1 MGLAVG
7 LGAVAGS
14 DACDDALIFF
24 AGTPLRA
31 AADAAPL
38 AEDGGM
44 REKSWLRQRH
54 GRKVRVCAIRYNVRV
69 APRALGGM
77 RMRRAPTLPPV
88 SSRVRV

>member
-7 LGAVAGS
+7 LGVVAGS

-38 AEDGGM
+38 AKDGGM
-44 REKSWLRQRH
+44 VRESWLRQKDLR
-54 GRKVRVCAIRYNVRV
+54 RKVRCVRSV
-69 APRALGGM
+69 TMYVWPLGGM

>member
-1 MGLAVG
+1 MGLVVG

-31 AADAAPL
+31 VADAAPL

-44 REKSWLRQRH
+44 KERKLVTAKRH
-54 GRKVRVCAIRYNVRV
+54 GR
-69 APRALGGM
+69 
-77 RMRRAPTLPPV
+77 
-88 SSRVRV
+88 

>member
-7 LGAVAGS
+7 LGVVAGS

-44 REKSWLRQRH
+44 VREKLVTRQRH
-54 GRKVRVCAIRYNVRV
+54 GRKVRCVRSV
-69 APRALGGM
+69 TMYVWPLGGM

>member
-44 REKSWLRQRH
+44 KE
-54 GRKVRVCAIRYNVRV
+54 RKVGYGKETWAQ
-69 APRALGGM
+69 
-77 RMRRAPTLPPV
+77 
-88 SSRVRV
+88 S